1 MIWAVA
7 SVSDDRRKA
16 VAGVSGD
23 GRGAS
28 AGGEMGLVVAD
39 LKRFG
44 ERIQRLG
51 SSRDTP
57 HLKDR
62 RSV

>member
-7 SVSDDRRKA
+7 GVSDDRRKA
-16 VAGVSGD
+16 VAGVSDD

-28 AGGEMGLVVAD
+28 AGGEMGLAAAD

-44 ERIQRLG
+44 ERIQWLG
-51 SSRDTP
+51 RSRDTP
-57 HLKDR
+57 HLNDR

>member
-7 SVSDDRRKA
+7 GVSDDRRKA
-16 VAGVSGD
+16 VAGVSDD

-44 ERIQRLG
+44 EWIQRLG
-51 SSRDTP
+51 RSRDTP
-57 HLKDR
+57 HLSDR